1 MSFQQGLSGLNGAA
15 KNLDVIGNNIA
26 NVSTVG
32 FKQAR
37 TEFADAYA
45 NSLYGTG
52 GVQVG
57 IGTQVVNVS
66 QSFTQGN
73 ITTTG
78 NPLDVAVNG
87 DGFFRISDEG
97 AITYTRNGQFHLDKD
112 GYLVTNTGG
121 NVTGYTTLTLDALGN
136 VVGAADLGNIQ
147 IDLNDLE
154 PQATSSIQMVLSLDA
169 NATALDPANFDPTVA
184 DSYNFTTSTTI
195 YDSLGGAH
203 TLQNY
208 YVKDE
213 NNPGNWEMYSFI
225 DDPSVAANQLDLGGT
240 AMGHTLT
247 FDEMGALDPNT
258 ATMSNVSYT
267 FPSGLPADLDVSFDL
282 TGVTQFAGDSGL
294 ISVGQDGYARGRV
307 VGVSI
312 DNNGV
317 IFGRYTNGLT
327 RPLQQLVLANFRNPN
342 ALVSLGNNQWASN
355 SETGT
360 EVLNVPGK
368 GIAGVVQSGA
378 TEDANVDL
386 TGELVNLIVAQR
398 LYQANAQTIRAQD
411 QILQTL
417 VNLR

>member
-37 TEFADAYA
+37 TEFADVYA

-87 DGFFRISDEG
+87 DGFFRLSDDG

-112 GYLVTNTGG
+112 GYLVTNTGS
-121 NVTGYTTLTLDALGN
+121 NVTGYTTLTLDTNGG
-136 VVGAADLGNIQ
+136 VIGAADLGNIQ

-154 PQATSSIQMVLSLDA
+154 PQATSQIGMVLSLDA
-169 NATALDPANFDPTVA
+169 NADALDVTAFDPTIA
-184 DSYNFTTSTTI
+184 ATYNFTTSTTV
-195 YDSLGGAH
+195 YDSLGTAH
-203 TLQNY
+203 TLQLY
-208 YVKDE
+208 YVKDDASTTTSDWQVFGYLDGT
-213 NNPGNWEMYSFI
+213 GNQI
-225 DDPSVAANQLDLGGT
+225 DLGNADGS
-240 AMGHTLT
+240 HTLS
-247 FDEMGALDPNT
+247 FDDMGQLSSGAAISGISASVPPAADLALD
-258 ATMSNVSYT
+258 
-267 FPSGLPADLDVSFDL
+267 FDL

-294 ISVGQDGYARGRV
+294 ISVSQDGYARGRV

-360 EVLNVPGK
+360 EVLNTPGK

-386 TGELVNLIVAQR
+386 TAELVNLIVAQR

>member
-32 FKQAR
+32 FKQSR
-37 TEFADAYA
+37 TEFADVYA
-45 NSLYGTG
+45 NSLYGSG
-52 GVQVG
+52 GIQVG
-57 IGTQVVNVS
+57 IGTQVVNVA

-73 ITTTG
+73 ITTTN

-87 DGFFRISDEG
+87 DGFFRLSDDG
-97 AITYTRNGQFHLDKD
+97 AISYSRNGQFHLDKD
-112 GYLVTNTGG
+112 GYLVTNTGV
-121 NVTGYTTLTLDALGN
+121 NVTGYTTLTLDTNNN

-147 IDLNDLE
+147 IDLNDLQ
-154 PQATSSIQMVLSLDA
+154 PAATSMVDMVMNLDA
-169 NATALDPANFDPTVA
+169 AATTPAGAFDPLVA
-184 DSYNFTTSTTI
+184 DTYNFSTTMTV
-195 YDSLGGAH
+195 YDSLGQSH
-203 TLQNY
+203 SMQLY
-208 YVKDE
+208 YVKDAVTAGTW
-213 NNPGNWEMYSFI
+213 NVYAYLDGAT
-225 DDPSVAANQLDLGGT
+225 DQVDLGG
-240 AMGHTLT
+240 AGGSHTL
-247 FDEMGALDPNT
+247 
-258 ATMSNVSYT
+258 
-267 FPSGLPADLDVSFDL
+267 SFDTEGQL
-282 TGVTQFAGDSGL
+282 VPASASIAGVTHPITGANDLALNFDFSGTTQFAGDSGVIA
-294 ISVGQDGYARGRV
+294 ISQDGYSRGRV
-307 VGVSI
+307 VGISI
-312 DNNGV
+312 DENGV

-360 EVLNVPGK
+360 EVLNVPGE
-368 GIAGVVQSGA
+368 GIAGVVQAGA

-386 TGELVNLIVAQR
+386 TAELVNLIVAQR

>member
-26 NVSTVG
+26 NVSTAG

-37 TEFADAYA
+37 TEFADVYA
-45 NSLYGTG
+45 NSLYGSG
-52 GVQVG
+52 GAQVG

-73 ITTTG
+73 ITSTN

-87 DGFFRISDEG
+87 DGFFRVSDGG
-97 AITYTRNGQFHLDKD
+97 AIAYTRNGQFHLDKD

-121 NVTGYTTLTLDALGN
+121 NITGYTTLTLDANNN
-136 VVGAADLGNIQ
+136 VTGAADLGNIQ

-154 PQATSSIQMVLSLDA
+154 PQATSKISMVLSLDA
-169 NATALDPANFDPTVA
+169 SATPPTTTPFDPDVA
-184 DSYNFTTSTTI
+184 ATYNFTTSTTI
-195 YDSLGGAH
+195 YDSLGASH
-203 TLQNY
+203 TMQMY
-208 YVKDE
+208 YVRDST
-213 NNPGNWEMYSFI
+213 NPLEWQAYAYLDGTTDQI
-225 DDPSVAANQLDLGGT
+225 DLDGAGT
-240 AMGHTLT
+240 NDYHTLT
-247 FDEMGALDPNT
+247 FTASGQLASGAT
-258 ATMSNVSYT
+258 ISGVSHAIT
-267 FPSGLPADLDVSFDL
+267 PAANLSLNYDF

-294 ISVGQDGYARGRV
+294 ISVSQDGYARGRV

-312 DNNGV
+312 DNTGV

-327 RPLQQLVLANFRNPN
+327 RPLQQLVLASFRNPN

-368 GIAGVVQSGA
+368 GVAGVVQSGA

-386 TGELVNLIVAQR
+386 TAELVNLIVAQR

>member
-37 TEFADAYA
+37 TEFADVYA
-45 NSLYGTG
+45 NSLYGSG

-57 IGTQVVNVS
+57 IGVQVVNVA

-73 ITTTG
+73 ITATN
-78 NPLDVAVNG
+78 NPLDVAING

-97 AITYTRNGQFHLDKD
+97 ALSYTRNGQFHLDKD

-121 NVTGYTTLTLDALGN
+121 NVTGYTSLTLDANGD
-136 VVGAADLGNIQ
+136 VTGAADLSNIQ
-147 IDLNDLE
+147 VDLNDLE
-154 PQATSSIQMVLSLDA
+154 PNATSRIDMVLSLDA
-169 NATALDPANFDPTVA
+169 GADALDPANFDPTIPA
-184 DSYNFTTSTTI
+184 TYSFTTSTTI
-195 YDSLGGAH
+195 YDTLGDAH
-203 TLQNY
+203 TLQAY
-208 YVKDE
+208 YVKDV
-213 NNPGNWEMYSFI
+213 NNPGNWSMY
-225 DDPSVAANQLDLGGT
+225 AYLDGTTDQVVLDGG
-240 AMGHTLT
+240 AGDGSHTLT
-247 FDEMGALDPNT
+247 FDNMGQLDPAT
-258 ATMSNVSYT
+258 AAIAGVTHPI
-267 FPSGLPADLDVSFDL
+267 PSGLAADLSLTFDF

-294 ISVGQDGYARGRV
+294 ISVSQDGYTRGRV

-312 DNNGV
+312 DSNGV

-342 ALVSLGNNQWASN
+342 SLVSLGNNQWVSN
-355 SETGT
+355 SESGT

>member
-26 NVSTVG
+26 NVSTAG

-37 TEFADAYA
+37 TEFADVYA
-45 NSLYGTG
+45 NSLYGSG
-52 GVQVG
+52 GAQVG

-73 ITTTG
+73 ITSTN

-87 DGFFRISDEG
+87 DGFFRVSDGG
-97 AITYTRNGQFHLDKD
+97 AIAYTRNGQFHLDKD

-121 NVTGYTTLTLDALGN
+121 NITGYTTLTLDANNN
-136 VVGAADLGNIQ
+136 VTGAADLGNIQ

-154 PQATSSIQMVLSLDA
+154 PQATSKISMVLSLDA
-169 NATALDPANFDPTVA
+169 SATAPTTTPFDPNVA
-184 DSYNFTTSTTI
+184 ATYNFTTSTTI
-195 YDSLGGAH
+195 YDSLGASH
-203 TLQNY
+203 TMQMY
-208 YVKDE
+208 YVRDST
-213 NNPGNWEMYSFI
+213 NPLQWKAYAYLDGTTDQI
-225 DDPSVAANQLDLGGT
+225 DLDGAGT
-240 AMGHTLT
+240 NDYHTLT
-247 FDEMGALDPNT
+247 FTSSGQLASGAT
-258 ATMSNVSYT
+258 ISGVSH
-267 FPSGLPADLDVSFDL
+267 PLAPAANLSLNYDF

-294 ISVGQDGYARGRV
+294 ISVSQDGYARGRV

-312 DNNGV
+312 DNTGV

-327 RPLQQLVLANFRNPN
+327 RPLQQLVLASFRNPN

-368 GIAGVVQSGA
+368 GVAGVVQSGA

-386 TGELVNLIVAQR
+386 TAELVNLIVAQR